1 MYYNRMQ
8 TNVKII
14 NTTFVALKFH
24 LLHTKLL
31 NFTPRDVTF
40 LIISMCLLAGCF
52 ETPSRGRVSKC
63 IGLCENLVLV

>member
-8 TNVKII
+8 ANVKII

-40 LIISMCLLAGCF
+40 QC
-52 ETPSRGRVSKC
+52 V
-63 IGLCENLVLV
+63 